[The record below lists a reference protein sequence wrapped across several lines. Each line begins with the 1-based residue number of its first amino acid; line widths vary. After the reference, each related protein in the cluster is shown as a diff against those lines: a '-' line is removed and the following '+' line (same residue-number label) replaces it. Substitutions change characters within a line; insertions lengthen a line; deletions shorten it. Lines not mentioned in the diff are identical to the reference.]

1 MRLPHGPT
9 LTYKIKEYALSS
21 DISAVQSRPS
31 TTQSMEFMHP
41 PLVVLSNFSA
51 PSGASEASH
60 RHVKL
65 AGVMFQNL
73 FPTLD
78 VNSVQLRD
86 CRRVV
91 LTNFEPGSDGGTIEW
106 RHYSITMRERGL
118 SSGVRRLTEPNAAM
132 PDLSKLNDISELL
145 EGGAGDASSDSE
157 GEGETTV
164 TMERRA
170 RRQAKRRRKPASSG
184 PPQQVSWPQHFLAL
198 HLPMTDM
205 WICVLC
211 R

>member
-184 PPQQVSWPQHFLAL
+184 PPQQVRPQCCLAL
-198 HLPMTDM
+198 HL
-205 WICVLC
+205 